1 MSLKKV
7 FSGDLE
13 NSFYSPLLWV
23 FHVSCVVQ
31 NFGSQWHQ
39 KWVLYLQ
46 AGLLGTGDEKVAMC
60 GIFPLASL
68 RAL

>member
-23 FHVSCVVQ
+23 FHVSCVV
-31 NFGSQWHQ
+31 
-39 KWVLYLQ
+39 
-46 AGLLGTGDEKVAMC
+46 
-60 GIFPLASL
+60 
-68 RAL
+68 